1 MRSFV
6 VVIPAPDSADLI
18 EVFLRDDDKFIE
30 TLELQRLDESL
41 DVGPQIGRHRN
52 RSFDLNPAGFEHVVE
67 LSAELCVVVSHQ
79 VLQRQTHVFRHHQK
93 VPGLQADPRGVR
105 LHGAR

>member
-1 MRSFV
+1 MFPCRMRSFFV
-6 VVIPAPDSADLI
+6 VVAAPDSADVI
-18 EVFLRDDDKFIE
+18 EMFLRDDDEFVE

-67 LSAELCVVVSHQ
+67 LSAELHVVVPHQ
-79 VLQRQTHVFRHHQK
+79 VLR
-93 VPGLQADPRGVR
+93 
-105 LHGAR
+105 

>member
-1 MRSFV
+1 MIAGRVRSFFV
-6 VVIPAPDSADLI
+6 VVAAPDSADVI
-18 EVFLRDDDKFIE
+18 EMFLRDDDEFVE

-67 LSAELCVVVSHQ
+67 LSAELHVVVPHQ
-79 VLQRQTHVFRHHQK
+79 VLR
-93 VPGLQADPRGVR
+93 
-105 LHGAR
+105 

>member
-1 MRSFV
+1 MRSFSV
-6 VVIPAPDSADLI
+6 VVAAPDSADVI
-18 EVFLRDDDKFIE
+18 VMFLRNDDKLIE

-67 LSAELCVVVSHQ
+67 LSAELYVVVPHQ
-79 VLQRQTHVFRHHQK
+79 VLR
-93 VPGLQADPRGVR
+93 
-105 LHGAR
+105 

>member
-1 MRSFV
+1 MIAGRVRSIFV
-6 VVIPAPDSADLI
+6 VVAAPDSADVI
-18 EVFLRDDDKFIE
+18 EMFVCDDDEFVE

-67 LSAELCVVVSHQ
+67 LSAELHVVVPHQ
-79 VLQRQTHVFRHHQK
+79 VLR
-93 VPGLQADPRGVR
+93 
-105 LHGAR
+105 

>member
-1 MRSFV
+1 MA
-6 VVIPAPDSADLI
+6 APDSADVI
-18 EVFLRDDDKFIE
+18 EMFLRDDDEFFE

-67 LSAELCVVVSHQ
+67 LSPELHVVVPHQ
-79 VLQRQTHVFRHHQK
+79 VLR
-93 VPGLQADPRGVR
+93 
-105 LHGAR
+105 